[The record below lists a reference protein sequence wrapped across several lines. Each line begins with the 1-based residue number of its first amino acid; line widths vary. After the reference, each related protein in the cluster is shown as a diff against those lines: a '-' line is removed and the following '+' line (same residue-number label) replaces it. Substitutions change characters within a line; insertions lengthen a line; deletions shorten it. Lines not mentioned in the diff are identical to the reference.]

1 MNKLRDEVETLN
13 AKMRK
18 MKDCYKS
25 AAMELREVVYML
37 FGYRIDRVG
46 SNTNYKISSMY
57 AESPDDYLNFR
68 LNESN
73 VLDMLET
80 PYSASLKALIQTQL
94 VGNKS
99 LPAFLST
106 LTLDLFQRSTMP
118 MS

>member
-1 MNKLRDEVETLN
+1 
-13 AKMRK
+13 
-18 MKDCYKS
+18 
-25 AAMELREVVYML
+25 
-37 FGYRIDRVG
+37 
-46 SNTNYKISSMY
+46 MY

-106 LTLDLFQRSTMP
+106 LTLDLFQRSTMT